1 MQVRLTTTVILA
13 VIFGSV
19 FWQKGLDRTT
29 EQGVKRIAALQF
41 LAVFNMGFN
50 NAFTVQPI
58 LAVERGVFYRERAAY
73 YYNSVT
79 YALAQGDVEIPFL
92 IVQVSNR
99 ISAACMHDA
108 TVVRVGVYRCNATF
122 DIPPYATG
130 AYTPYLII

>member
-50 NAFTVQPI
+50 NAFTVQPMGMWRSPSS
-58 LAVERGVFYRERAAY
+58 LCR
-73 YYNSVT
+73 
-79 YALAQGDVEIPFL
+79 
-92 IVQVSNR
+92 
-99 ISAACMHDA
+99 
-108 TVVRVGVYRCNATF
+108 
-122 DIPPYATG
+122 
-130 AYTPYLII
+130 